1 MHGQSRTPS
10 CLHLAHA
17 EMYNSDTKPT
27 GYCKWNKYSHFLFE
41 GEKLKLKPTW
51 AGDWLV
57 SDFTEPHLCLLAA
70 DGQRSSCP
78 IFEKFWWRF
87 TLAEKLDKLCAAF
100 KQTDMLWEK
109 KGGDLRYLFC
119 CGWNWKYGLFLGG
132 NLKAWFLQGVSN
144 WNMKVKTCSIVG
156 FTTVWRKN

>member
-41 GEKLKLKPTW
+41 GEKLKLNPTW

-87 TLAEKLDKLCAAF
+87 MLSEKLDKLCAAF
-100 KQTDMLWEK
+100 NRYVVGKEGRRLALSVLLWLK
-109 KGGDLRYLFC
+109 LKV
-119 CGWNWKYGLFLGG
+119 WSVFLGEISRHDFCKEFQTETWK
-132 NLKAWFLQGVSN
+132 LRHVA
-144 WNMKVKTCSIVG
+144 
-156 FTTVWRKN
+156 